1 MEVQSNFGAEDS
13 SIVVDGMR
21 CSLLS
26 TDEIKSKKIA
36 NAQVYSKQ
44 IEDYITAGDTIRVMA
59 GNDCRSFI
67 GQVVDV
73 SPFYKP
79 HYDPYHHPF
88 VRDSMPQ
95 FMVEEEEYYIKVKI
109 YIPREHDI
117 FANGGEVPLPAEEPS
132 MQRLEISE
140 VVETN
145 VGLWIS
151 VRQIYGIIYILH
163 QIDCQ
168 KEKYGSV
175 YRRNNTFYT
184 SYKATLSS
192 PLANNGNIPSVN
204 NINYVPRNKFRRFG
218 PHTGCRSTSV
228 TTTERRLNT
237 ISNMYRVGEE
247 LLRQSGQ
254 CGTSAKSIT
263 QPMQRDCWHYILDN
277 VSEHIICNVLVSVGS
292 QRITNPNLTV
302 GRAIRTDRTESI
314 TIRDM
319 EGFDSLRWFISHT
332 YGIRPSMPHPSLQA
346 NHTSVSLH
354 GTDRLNLIE
363 MALHP
368 VCGDMEEEYDRQLHN
383 ANYIR
388 LCYNF
393 RTQQCKTTIKSMVM
407 VANPQDDRM
416 RNLIDRFQINLSGN
430 GGCENLR
437 VGHYFEWGDDEWQID
452 SVQNGTIVAHVRD
465 ENDRTINLSVNEYQS
480 VYNVDD

>member
-1 MEVQSNFGAEDS
+1 VQSNFGAEES

-21 CSLLS
+21 CSLS

-36 NAQVYSKQ
+36 NAQVYSEQ
-44 IEDYITAGDTIRVMA
+44 IGDYITAGDAIRVMA
-59 GNDCRSFI
+59 GNRCRSFI

-79 HYDPYHHPF
+79 HYDPCHHPF

-95 FMVEEEEYYIKVKI
+95 FMVEDEEYYIKVKI
-109 YIPREHDI
+109 YIPREHNI
-117 FANGGEVPLPAEEPS
+117 FANDGEVPLQAEEPS

-151 VRQIYGIIYILH
+151 VRQIFGIIFILH
-163 QIDCQ
+163 QIDCL

-175 YRRNNTFYT
+175 YRRSNTYYT
-184 SYKATLSS
+184 RFKATLSS
-192 PLANNGNIPSVN
+192 PHAHNGNIPSVD

-277 VSEHIICNVLVSVGS
+277 VSEHIICNVLVSIPLDTVTMFGCHH
-292 QRITNPNLTV
+292 RIIIV
-302 GRAIRTDRTESI
+302 
-314 TIRDM
+314 
-319 EGFDSLRWFISHT
+319 
-332 YGIRPSMPHPSLQA
+332 
-346 NHTSVSLH
+346 
-354 GTDRLNLIE
+354 
-363 MALHP
+363 
-368 VCGDMEEEYDRQLHN
+368 
-383 ANYIR
+383 
-388 LCYNF
+388 
-393 RTQQCKTTIKSMVM
+393 
-407 VANPQDDRM
+407 
-416 RNLIDRFQINLSGN
+416 
-430 GGCENLR
+430 
-437 VGHYFEWGDDEWQID
+437 ID
-452 SVQNGTIVAHVRD
+452 S
-465 ENDRTINLSVNEYQS
+465 E
-480 VYNVDD
+480 